1 MDTKTEINKIKA
13 VLIVL
18 CLEETPMSNPE
29 IKKIID
35 DFQDELDEIR
45 RGN

>member
-13 VLIVL
+13 VLIAL

-35 DFQDELDEIR
+35 DFQDGLDEIR

>member
-1 MDTKTEINKIKA
+1 MDTEINKIKV
-13 VLIVL
+13 VLIAL

-29 IKKIID
+29 IKKIIN